1 MIANGFPVG
10 FPETSTETRR
20 LKMQTMKIIG
30 MELLAVIAALAMA
43 AAPLLFAAPAAHAD
57 QQHYLGEVQSKVQ
70 APLTNAQALKLG
82 NVACAAIRD
91 GINSGLS
98 MGKARSQADQAVGY
112 ASQSLGVGL
121 SEADGMNLVDIAD
134 QQLC

>member
-1 MIANGFPVG
+1 MIGKVV
-10 FPETSTETRR
+10 
-20 LKMQTMKIIG
+20 
-30 MELLAVIAALAMA
+30 AVAVSAASAVV
-43 AAPLLFAAPAAHAD
+43 PGAAPAAHAD
-57 QQHYLGEVQSKVQ
+57 QEHYLSEVQSKVQ

-112 ASQSLGVGL
+112 ASQNLGVGL
-121 SEADGMNLVDIAD
+121 SEADGMNLVDIAEN
-134 QQLC
+134 QLC

>member
-1 MIANGFPVG
+1 MMEIIPRIMLALIAG
-10 FPETSTETRR
+10 
-20 LKMQTMKIIG
+20 
-30 MELLAVIAALAMA
+30 IAAL
-43 AAPLLFAAPAAHAD
+43 LLFAAPAAHAD
-57 QQHYLGEVQSKVQ
+57 QQHYLSEVQSKVR
-70 APLTNAQALKLG
+70 APLTDAQALKLG
-82 NVACAAIRD
+82 NAACAAIRD

-121 SEADGMNLVDIAD
+121 TEADGMNLVNIAE

>member
-1 MIANGFPVG
+1 VVRPIA
-10 FPETSTETRR
+10 
-20 LKMQTMKIIG
+20 
-30 MELLAVIAALAMA
+30 AVI
-43 AAPLLFAAPAAHAD
+43 
-57 QQHYLGEVQSKVQ
+57 QSVT
-70 APLTNAQALKLG
+70 AWRVRMTTNAQAVKLG